1 MNIEETR
8 NKIDNLLMDRGLAED
23 GEEQAVRLLLYH
35 LYIAIDIYRYM
46 TGAERLRAGY
56 WYRTFRSS
64 FSLTGF
70 LKERKRK
77 RDKEKSPLHPS
88 YKERETTGKE
98 KAQKDTH
105 TIDVRR
111 EVFHQECLKRIG
123 QYDAKRLADFYH
135 YFSEENP
142 ATGKMRFED
151 ETYWNIDNRLDRWM
165 SNCHTVDDEAA
176 AIRMQRL
183 EKKQKQQNVDTAR
196 QQAIAQTRQEDNE
209 RVWQEIEERKKGA
222 VSHEEWLAM
231 KKS

>member
-56 WYRTFRSS
+56 WYRTFRGS

-98 KAQKDTH
+98 KAQKDPPTVS
-105 TIDVRR
+105 DAR
-111 EVFHQECLKRIG
+111 EVFHQECLQRIG
-123 QYDAKRLADFYH
+123 QYDQQRLADFYNF
-135 YFSEENP
+135 YSEENP
-142 ATGKMRFED
+142 ATGKMRFE
-151 ETYWNIDNRLDRWM
+151 EERYWNIDKRLKRWM
-165 SNCHTVDDEAA
+165 NTEYSAANTVA
-176 AIRMQRL
+176 AIRMKRL
-183 EKKQKQQNVDTAR
+183 EKKQKQQAV
-196 QQAIAQTRQEDNE
+196 AQTRQEDNE